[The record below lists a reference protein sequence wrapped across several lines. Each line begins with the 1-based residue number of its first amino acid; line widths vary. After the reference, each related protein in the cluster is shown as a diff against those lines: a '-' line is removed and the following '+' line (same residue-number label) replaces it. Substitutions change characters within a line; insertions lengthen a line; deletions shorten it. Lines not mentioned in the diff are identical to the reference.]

1 MWSPTHNLVRR
12 DSVLG
17 WIDAS
22 HVMAEIDATTL
33 AVVDAVTGA
42 AATVAVS
49 GADQVEMVGVAGWPR
64 RLRLPVAVGSG
75 EREHLVVQ
83 KPVRGEPCAAEGAV
97 GGAVEETPARLL
109 DNE

>member
-1 MWSPTHNLVRR
+1 LWSTTHNLVRR

-42 AATVAVS
+42 AATVAVT
-49 GADQVEMVGVAGWPR
+49 GADQVEMVGVARVAATVTTAGCG
-64 RLRLPVAVGSG
+64 RLR
-75 EREHLVVQ
+75 
-83 KPVRGEPCAAEGAV
+83 
-97 GGAVEETPARLL
+97 
-109 DNE
+109 